1 MDTSQKITHVLDRLG
16 FGPRPGDY
24 QRVESLGVEVYIQ
37 QQLNPSEGENPA
49 PLRRQLRQLSR
60 LNQSPGVLFSEFAPP
75 QRPSRDQRVQA
86 RRRQNLVAQEAHTA
100 RLVRA
105 IESPNQLQEVMVDFW
120 FNHFNVFINKGL
132 TRLWLGSFEQSAIR
146 PNTLGKFRTLLGATA
161 RHPAMLFYLDNW
173 RNTDPESPQA
183 RGPFRGLNEN
193 YARELLELHTLGV
206 DGGYTQADVESL
218 TRVLTGWS
226 IESHQRRSEDGSGF
240 VFVANRHDERDKML
254 LGESIAGGGVE
265 EGERALDV
273 LAQHPA
279 TARHI
284 SFKLAQYFVADAPP
298 AGLVERLSNRF
309 RQTDGDI
316 RAVLSTLFSQA
327 EFWDDAHF
335 QQKFKTPYQ
344 YVLSMQR
351 AMGVS
356 APPESVL
363 TRLINGMNQLSMPL
377 YRCQQP
383 DGYAQVA
390 SAWLSPDAMLR
401 RVSLAI
407 RTANHQRSVGPSGP
421 DPDAL
426 IETLGGQ
433 LPRESQV
440 VIRESPVQMQAA
452 LILGSPEMM
461 YR

>member
-24 QRVESLGVEVYIQ
+24 QRVARIGVEAYIQ
-37 QQLNPSEGENPA
+37 QQLNPSEGEEPA

-60 LNQSPGVLFSEFAPP
+60 LNKSPGALFSEFAPP
-75 QRPSRDQRVQA
+75 QSPSREQRAAA
-86 RRRQNLVAQEAHTA
+86 RRRQNLVAQEAQTA

-120 FNHFNVFINKGL
+120 FNHFNVFVNKGL
-132 TRLWLGSFEQSAIR
+132 TRLWLGSFEQLAIR
-146 PNTLGKFRTLLGATA
+146 PNALGKFRTLLGATA

-206 DGGYTQADVESL
+206 DGGYSQADVESL

-240 VFVANRHDERDKML
+240 VFVANRHDGRDKVL

-265 EGERALDV
+265 EGERALDM
-273 LAQHPA
+273 LARHPA
-279 TARHI
+279 TARHV
-284 SFKLAQYFVADAPP
+284 SFKLAQYFVADEPP

-327 EFWDDAHF
+327 DFWADAHF

-344 YVLSMQR
+344 YVLSMPR

-363 TRLINGMNQLSMPL
+363 TRLVNGMNQLSMPL

-407 RTANHQRSVGPSGP
+407 RTVNHQRSVGSSEP
-421 DPDAL
+421 DPGAL
-426 IETLGGQ
+426 LETVGGQ
-433 LPRESQV
+433 LPRESQAI
-440 VIRESPVQMQAA
+440 IRDSPAQMQAA